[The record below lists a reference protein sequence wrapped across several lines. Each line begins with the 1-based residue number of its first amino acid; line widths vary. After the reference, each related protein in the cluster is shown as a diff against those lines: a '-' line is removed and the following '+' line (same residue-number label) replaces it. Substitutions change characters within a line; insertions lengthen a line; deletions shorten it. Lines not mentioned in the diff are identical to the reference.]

1 MADAQEVQKLSHGK
15 DQMAEMMGNER
26 IQKVGKRIVEHLA
39 EGSPTKSSH
48 GRKLQEKLEDMGINS
63 KEDLHRIADNS
74 EGVQRATEDL
84 QFGNNTV
91 LYTTAVTSFVE
102 KELRSELVS
111 ADVIKDLQL
120 PSGAD
125 DIDVVKGSN
134 RDAATA
140 VSSDGSVTLESSD
153 YGSKNIQTDLYGSR
167 EVVTLELMQVTT
179 IDVMAD
185 LLEELGRSIAL
196 KMDDTIQ
203 SEFQDATDPTGTYG
217 DNSNYNYLG
226 SGTTITYDN
235 LVAGIHS
242 AKENNANPTDIVAGP
257 GIMSSLEQ
265 DDEFSDAAQFAS
277 SPENFVPQT
286 MRFRDLMVH
295 ESSNVATDSLFIVDR
310 NQTGYFVEGGPVET
324 FDARV
329 NDKAAF
335 EILALKR
342 FGTGLARP
350 AAIYGIHQDEATPT

>member
-1 MADAQEVQKLSHGK
+1 MAEV
-15 DQMAEMMGNER
+15 DQVSYDKQAMAEMMGNER
-26 IQKVGKRIVEHLA
+26 VQKLGKRIVEQVVD
-39 EGSPTKSSH
+39 
-48 GRKLQEKLEDMGINS
+48 GRTSNPHARKVREKLEEAGITE

-74 EGVQRATEDL
+74 TGAQRASEDL

-111 ADVIKDLQL
+111 NDVVKDLQL
-120 PSGAD
+120 PDGAD
-125 DIDVVKGSN
+125 DIDVVKGQN

-140 VSSDGSVTLESSD
+140 VSNDGTVTLESED

-167 EVVTLELMQVTT
+167 EVITLELMQVTS

-196 KMDDTIQ
+196 KMDDIIE
-203 SEFQDATDPTGTYG
+203 SELQDATDPTGTYG
-217 DNSNYNYLG
+217 DKSNYNYLG
-226 SGTTITYDN
+226 SSTTITYDN

-242 AKENNANPTDIVAGP
+242 AKGNKMNPTDIVAGP
-257 GIMSSLEQ
+257 GIMSNLEQ
-265 DDEFSDAAQFAS
+265 NDEFSDAAQFAS
-277 SPENFVPQT
+277 SPDNFVPQT

-295 ESSNVATDSLFIVDR
+295 ESSNISTDSLFIVDR
-310 NQTGYFVEGGPVET
+310 NQLGYFVEGGPVET

-329 NDKAAF
+329 NNKAAF
-335 EILALKR
+335 EILAVKR
-342 FGTGLARP
+342 FGTGFDRP
-350 AAIYGIHQDEATPT
+350 KAVYGIHQNEDKPT